1 MIKDL
6 IKNYFKKNSAAIII
20 VAIVAI
26 IIVVKFALPLLAAL
40 GIIILCLVAWNFLK
54 PNTKVQNGEEK
65 SEDVQIKKD

>member
-6 IKNYFKKNSAAIII
+6 IKNYFKKNSATIII

-40 GIIILCLVAWNFLK
+40 GIIILCLVAWGFLK
-54 PNTKVQNGEEK
+54 PKAKVQNSEEK
-65 SEDVQIKKD
+65 SEDAQIKKD